1 MGFDQY
7 MKNQTE
13 IAQNPS
19 GGKQKLLNP
28 RAASRAMTYQ
38 LLMQPKGLSTAEK
51 KQYTDASSMQQNA
64 AIQTAAQ
71 NVSQNAMAAGP
82 QYAGQY
88 AKAQKDL
95 TDAARSGQAQASA
108 EAEQVSQAKAV
119 NQRAQLMSELNSERD
134 RATQQAQFYTEQ
146 LFGTANTIITGGLSN
161 GAFVAGKKT
170 TG

>member
-13 IAQNPS
+13 IAGNPS

-28 RAASRAMTYQ
+28 RKASRSMTYN
-38 LLMQPKGLSTAEK
+38 LLMQPKGLSAVEK
-51 KQYTDASSMQQNA
+51 RQYTDASSMQQNA
-64 AIQTAAQ
+64 AIQAAAQ

-88 AKAQKDL
+88 AKAQKDV

-119 NQRAQLMSELNSERD
+119 NQRAQLMSELGSERD
-134 RATQQAQFYTEQ
+134 RATQQSQFYVDQ
-146 LFGTANTIITGGLSN
+146 LFGTVSTVITGLLG
-161 GAFVAGKKT
+161 GGVPGKT
-170 TG
+170 TTG

>member
-13 IAQNPS
+13 IAGNPS
-19 GGKQKLLNP
+19 GEKNKLLNP
-28 RAASRAMTYQ
+28 RKASRSMTYN
-38 LLMQPKGLSTAEK
+38 LLMQPKGLSAVEK
-51 KQYTDASSMQQNA
+51 RQYTDASSMQQNA
-64 AIQTAAQ
+64 AIQAAAQ

-88 AKAQKDL
+88 AKAQKDV

-119 NQRAQLMSELNSERD
+119 NQRAQLMSELGSERD
-134 RATQQAQFYTEQ
+134 RATQQSQFYVDQ
-146 LFGTANTIITGGLSN
+146 LFGTASTIVTGLLG
-161 GAFVAGKKT
+161 GGVPGKT
-170 TG
+170 TTG